1 MSAVEKVQG
10 SWTLVSF
17 QIEPKEGPVRD
28 WGKNAHGLLFY
39 SASGHMSVAINK
51 DVVRESENEFEDLFD
66 SILFY
71 AGTYQVEGDL
81 ILHKVTEASS
91 PERIGREL
99 LRYAKFNGDQVTL
112 TTPHESFG
120 RAILTW
126 RKA

>member
-1 MSAVEKVQG
+1 MDAFKQIQG
-10 SWTLVSF
+10 SWKLVSF
-17 QIEPKEGPVRD
+17 EIEPKEGPRRD
-28 WGKNAHGLLFY
+28 WGRNAHGLLFY
-39 SASGHMSVAINK
+39 STSGQMSVAINK
-51 DVVRESENEFEDLFD
+51 DVARESENEFEDLFD

-81 ILHKVTEASS
+81 IRHKVTEASS

-99 LRYAKFNGDQVTL
+99 LRYAKFDGDQVTL